1 MHQQALR
8 LKYVLCFFVRPTDNN
23 INIEKLHLQNE
34 KPIKCSIYI
43 HLFTFQ
49 NLLHCHL
56 KQAQAPM
63 NQVRETLMGINL
75 AKAKV
80 EKSERMQASL
90 KKFRNFKI
98 NNFDAKI
105 SSTGKA

>member
-1 MHQQALR
+1 M
-8 LKYVLCFFVRPTDNN
+8 KPTDNN

-43 HLFTFQ
+43 RLFTFQ
-49 NLLHCHL
+49 
-56 KQAQAPM
+56 QAPM
-63 NQVRETLMGINL
+63 NQVQETLMGINL

-80 EKSERMQASL
+80 EKSEQMQTSL

-105 SSTGKA
+105 SSIGKAQ

>member
-1 MHQQALR
+1 M
-8 LKYVLCFFVRPTDNN
+8 KPTDNN

-34 KPIKCSIYI
+34 KPI
-43 HLFTFQ
+43 

-105 SSTGKA
+105 SSIGKAQ